1 MAWTKVEEIKIR
13 NWTVLVVA
21 EEMTIE
27 EIPEKYREEVQRRV
41 DAWFT
46 AE

>member
-1 MAWTKVEEIKIR
+1 MSWTKLDEMYISRYTI
-13 NWTVLVVA
+13 VVVGGK
-21 EEMTIE
+21 MKIE

-46 AE
+46 E